1 MSCVA
6 RVHFRFACQTTI
18 SFYAGLT
25 GVTEEEW
32 DGLDYW
38 ENEEKWDKNLLR
50 AGVREYSQG
59 FWVTSEGLSCL
70 QSLTN

>member
-6 RVHFRFACQTTI
+6 KVHFRFACQTTI

-38 ENEEKWDKNLLR
+38 EKKRNGTRTFSGQECENTAK
-50 AGVREYSQG
+50 G
-59 FWVTSEGLSCL
+59 FG
-70 QSLTN
+70 